1 MQAFNHSAFS
11 KEAKVAGAIGDNQAG
26 EAGRGQITWNFLG
39 HEDNNEFHP
48 QWMEAVFEGL
58 SWEERAVT
66 STCGS

>member
-1 MQAFNHSAFS
+1 M
-11 KEAKVAGAIGDNQAG
+11 AGAIGDNQAG